1 MWGRGDRAACSNLQG
16 LPDLQQH
23 SLTPVLPAGSVR
35 DGRSLSA
42 SPSPSVR
49 SGDVGSQRNRWKQ
62 GESVA
67 LPALSS
73 DGPSGLS
80 ECPPHP

>member
-1 MWGRGDRAACSNLQG
+1 MGTVGDRAACSNLQG
-16 LPDLQQH
+16 LPDVQQH

-49 SGDVGSQRNRWKQ
+49 SGRRVTEEQVETGRVRR
-62 GESVA
+62 
-67 LPALSS
+67 PASS
-73 DGPSGLS
+73 
-80 ECPPHP
+80 EQ